1 MLPWIILVFS
11 LSFACKSEPRQIRWD
26 TVLENN
32 ANNNSEDDATYII
45 ESTMVYGSPTVI
57 KRAEL
62 ARDWE
67 GTTYWSAGK
76 WITHNYTVDLR
87 VVTTWQYEGEES
99 IETIDDDERV
109 ETESS
114 KRKILL
120 WTTNERLFNVLQY
133 QTLLCGDPYSC
144 ATPFSAKDKP
154 HTCCFC
160 SCADD
165 CYAEG
170 SCCLAMYENITHMQT
185 DQQNSR

>member
-1 MLPWIILVFS
+1 MLPWIILVFC
-11 LSFACKSEPRQIRWD
+11 LSFPSTSELRQ
-26 TVLENN
+26 TGGNKVLENN
-32 ANNNSEDDATYII
+32 SNNNSKDGVPYPT
-45 ESTMVYGSPTVI
+45 ESTMVYRSTTVI
-57 KRAEL
+57 ERAEL
-62 ARDWE
+62 ARDWK

-87 VVTTWQYEGEES
+87 VTTTWQYEGEES
-99 IETIDDDERV
+99 IETIDDDQRI
-109 ETESS
+109 ETESP

-120 WTTNERLFNVLQY
+120 WTTNERIFNVLQY
-133 QTLLCGDPYSC
+133 QTLLCGDPSSC
-144 ATPFSAKDKP
+144 AAPFSAKNKP

-170 SCCLAMYENITHMQT
+170 SCCLAMYQNITHMQT